1 MEYWWSMLSCD
12 CIIPIIMILYGR
24 MMWKHYPKKIN
35 NYTGYRTKRSM
46 KNADTWKFA
55 NEACGKLWWIL
66 GWIVLIPSFLFH
78 LYYGTN
84 ETTLTIL
91 MIIQCVIMIGSIIPA
106 EIALRK
112 TFHYNGSR
120 KE

>member
-55 NEACGKLWWIL
+55 EYSAI
-66 GWIVLIPSFLFH
+66 
-78 LYYGTN
+78 
-84 ETTLTIL
+84 
-91 MIIQCVIMIGSIIPA
+91 
-106 EIALRK
+106 
-112 TFHYNGSR
+112 
-120 KE
+120 